1 MGAGVCGGWIVM
13 FLFPIARE
21 KMFSQSTAVFKRSCA
36 FRTNNRVNMSG
47 NRIVVTTS
55 GVTGFRA
62 GALWARMFVFSKA
75 GLLLE

>member
-1 MGAGVCGGWIVM
+1 MFRLDRDVFVPHCKREGVSHTGA
-13 FLFPIARE
+13 A
-21 KMFSQSTAVFKRSCA
+21 FKPPCT

-62 GALWARMFVFSKA
+62 GALWARLFVFSKA
-75 GLLLE
+75 GRLLE

>member
-1 MGAGVCGGWIVM
+1 MGAGVCGGGIVM

-21 KMFSQSTAVFKRSCA
+21 KMFSQSAAAFKRSCA
-36 FRTNNRVNMSG
+36 FQTNNRVNMNG

-62 GALWARMFVFSKA
+62 GALWTRLFVFSKA
-75 GLLLE
+75 GRLLE